1 GETVDVNLGGGLR
14 ARVPLVL
21 DVRDGHTVGDDP
33 RFARWRLA
41 LPRAAPRGGFD
52 PIAGAGDVIVIW
64 NVLEHFW
71 PYWDDVHRD
80 WDRELDVVLAEALA
94 DRTADDHLAT
104 LRTLSAALPD
114 GHATVRCPGT
124 TPSAELPFDL
134 EQIDGRIVV
143 VASRDPR
150 FEPGDV
156 LGSIDG

>member
-1 GETVDVNLGGGLR
+1 
-14 ARVPLVL
+14 
-21 DVRDGHTVGDDP
+21 
-33 RFARWRLA
+33 
-41 LPRAAPRGGFD
+41 GGFD

-156 LGSIDG
+156 LGSIDGVEARDALTAAERLVSGSPQWRRVRALHHIGTGPRGSTARVRIERGAS